1 MLENK
6 WVKEIISLIKTKEA
20 SIKEVVIFY
29 LERIKKYNP
38 SLNAIVSIKEEEQII
53 NEAKHKDEKFDES
66 KPLFGLPL
74 ASKDLL
80 DVVGFPTTCGFP
92 GYKDYFP
99 KKNSIIVDR
108 QIDAGGIMIGKTNTA
123 ELGVGAHTA
132 NRLFGITPNVYG
144 NTQSS
149 GGSSGGAGVAVAAE
163 LLPFADGTDMMGS
176 CRTPA
181 AYANVYGFRP
191 TPGLLPD
198 YRTNDKKK
206 NLPIISTPGCLARTP
221 DHIAIL
227 LDVIA
232 GEHKEDPISF
242 SLKNSF
248 KDTNI
253 SDQEFSK
260 IKIGWLS
267 DMNGNYQYDHDLVE
281 MCNKQ
286 LNSLEKNKV
295 VIEHLKPNVDAHKLW
310 NCWGTLR
317 AKSIYEDI
325 NEEIIAMNIK
335 DVNQMTPQALWEYN
349 KGIKLTEDDV
359 KLALNSRIELSN
371 DVNSLFGS
379 FDFLALPSQQSF
391 PFDKNLRHPEKIN
404 DQIMDTYHRWIE
416 IHIFASLFYLPSI
429 SLPIG
434 FNKDGFPIGI
444 QIIAKTKEDLK
455 VMSFAKKYEEIFNF
469 SNHKPNLN

>member
-6 WVKEIISLIKTKEA
+6 SVKEIISLIKTKEA

-221 DHIAIL
+221 DDMAIL

-267 DMNGNYQYDHDLVE
+267 DMNGNYQYDPDLVE

-404 DQIMDTYHRWIE
+404 DQIICLLYT
-416 IHIFASLFYLPSI
+416 SPS
-429 SLPIG
+429 PR
-434 FNKDGFPIGI
+434 D
-444 QIIAKTKEDLK
+444 
-455 VMSFAKKYEEIFNF
+455 
-469 SNHKPNLN
+469 

>member
-6 WVKEIISLIKTKEA
+6 SVKEIISLIKTKEA
-20 SIKEVVIFY
+20 SIKEIVSFY
-29 LERIKKYNP
+29 LERIKKYNI
-38 SLNAIVSIKEEEQII
+38 SLNAIVSIKDEEQII
-53 NEAKHKDEKFDES
+53 NEAKHKDENFDES

-80 DVVGFPTTCGFP
+80 DVVDFPTTYGFP

-108 QIDAGGIMIGKTNTA
+108 QIEAGGIMIGKTNTA

-132 NRLFGITPNVYG
+132 NRLFGITPNIYG

-181 AYANVYGFRP
+181 AYANVYGYRP

-221 DHIAIL
+221 DDMAIL

-242 SLKNSF
+242 SLKNPF
-248 KDTNI
+248 KDSNI
-253 SDQEFSK
+253 GDKEFSK

-267 DMNGNYQYDHDLVE
+267 DMNGNYQYDPELVE
-281 MCNKQ
+281 MCNNQ
-286 LNSLEKNKV
+286 LRSLEKNKV
-295 VIEHLKPNVDAHKLW
+295 IIEFLKPNIEAHKLW

-325 NEEIIAMNIK
+325 ITMNIGEI
-335 DVNQMTPQALWEYN
+335 NQMTPQAIWEYN
-349 KGIKLTEDDV
+349 KGIKLTEEDV

-371 DVNSLFGS
+371 DVNSLFGG

-404 DQIMDTYHRWIE
+404 DQLMDTYHRWIE

-455 VMSFAKKYEEIFNF
+455 VISFAKKYEEIFNF
-469 SNHKPNLN
+469 SDHKPNLN

>member
-6 WVKEIISLIKTKEA
+6 SVKEIISLIHKKEI
-20 SIKEVVIFY
+20 SVSEVVSFY
-29 LERIKKYNP
+29 IDRIKKYNP
-38 SLNAIVSIKEEEQII
+38 SLNAIVSIKDEEQII
-53 NEAKHKDEKFDES
+53 NEAIHKDENFDDS

-80 DVVGFPTTCGFP
+80 DVVDFPTTYGFP

-99 KKNSIIVDR
+99 KKNSLIVDR
-108 QIDAGGIMIGKTNTA
+108 QLDAGGIMIGKTNTA

-132 NRLFGITPNVYG
+132 NRLFGITPNIYG

-221 DHIAIL
+221 DDMAIL

-242 SLKNSF
+242 NLTNSF
-248 KDTNI
+248 KDANI

-267 DMNGNYQYDHDLVE
+267 DMNGNYQYDPELIE

-295 VIEHLKPNVDAHKLW
+295 NIEYLKPKIDANKLW

-325 NEEIIAMNIK
+325 ITMNIE
-335 DVNQMTPQALWEYN
+335 DINEMTPQAIWEYN
-349 KGIKLTEDDV
+349 KGIKLTEEDV

-404 DQIMDTYHRWIE
+404 DQLMDTYHRWIE

-434 FNKDGFPIGI
+434 FNKNGFPIGI
-444 QIIAKTKEDLK
+444 QIIAKQKEDLK
-455 VMSFAKKYEEIFNF
+455 VISFAKRYEEIFNF
-469 SNHKPNLN
+469 SNHKPKLN

>member
-1 MLENK
+1 
-6 WVKEIISLIKTKEA
+6 
-20 SIKEVVIFY
+20 
-29 LERIKKYNP
+29 
-38 SLNAIVSIKEEEQII
+38 
-53 NEAKHKDEKFDES
+53 
-66 KPLFGLPL
+66 
-74 ASKDLL
+74 
-80 DVVGFPTTCGFP
+80 
-92 GYKDYFP
+92 
-99 KKNSIIVDR
+99 
-108 QIDAGGIMIGKTNTA
+108 
-123 ELGVGAHTA
+123 
-132 NRLFGITPNVYG
+132 
-144 NTQSS
+144 
-149 GGSSGGAGVAVAAE
+149 
-163 LLPFADGTDMMGS
+163 
-176 CRTPA
+176 
-181 AYANVYGFRP
+181 
-191 TPGLLPD
+191 
-198 YRTNDKKK
+198 
-206 NLPIISTPGCLARTP
+206 
-221 DHIAIL
+221 
-227 LDVIA
+227 
-232 GEHKEDPISF
+232 
-242 SLKNSF
+242 
-248 KDTNI
+248 
-253 SDQEFSK
+253 
-260 IKIGWLS
+260 
-267 DMNGNYQYDHDLVE
+267 MNGNYQYDPDLVE

-295 VIEHLKPNVDAHKLW
+295 VIEHLKPNVDAYKLW

-349 KGIKLTEDDV
+349 KGIKLTEEDV

-371 DVNSLFGS
+371 DVNNLFGN

-404 DQIMDTYHRWIE
+404 DQLMDTYHRWIE

>member
-6 WVKEIISLIKTKEA
+6 SVKEIISLINKKEI
-20 SIKEVVIFY
+20 SVREVVNFY
-29 LERIKKYNP
+29 LERIKKYNS
-38 SLNAIVSIKEEEQII
+38 SLNAIVSIKDEEQIL
-53 NEAKHKDEKFDES
+53 NEANDKDRHFDES

-80 DVVGFPTTCGFP
+80 DVVDFPTTYGFP

-99 KKNSIIVDR
+99 KKNSIIIDR
-108 QIDAGGIMIGKTNTA
+108 QLDAGGIMIGKTNTA

-132 NRLFGITPNVYG
+132 NRLFGITPNIYG

-221 DHIAIL
+221 DDMAIL

-242 SLKNSF
+242 SLTNSF

-253 SDQEFSK
+253 SDQEFSN

-267 DMNGNYQYDHDLVE
+267 DMNSNYQYDPELVE

-295 VIEHLKPNVDAHKLW
+295 IIEYLKPKIDAHKLW
-310 NCWGTLR
+310 TCWGTLR

-325 NEEIIAMNIK
+325 ITMNIK
-335 DVNQMTPQALWEYN
+335 EINQMTPQAIWEYN
-349 KGIKLTEDDV
+349 KGIKLTEEDV

-371 DVNSLFGS
+371 DVSSLFGG

-404 DQIMDTYHRWIE
+404 DQLMDTYHRWIE

-455 VMSFAKKYEEIFNF
+455 VISFAKKYEEIFNF

>member
-6 WVKEIISLIKTKEA
+6 SVKEIISLIKTKEA

-221 DHIAIL
+221 DDMAIL

-267 DMNGNYQYDHDLVE
+267 DMNGNYQYDPDLVE

-349 KGIKLTEDDV
+349 KGIKLKEDDV

-391 PFDKNLRHPEKIN
+391 PFDKNLRQPEKIN
-404 DQIMDTYHRWIE
+404 DQVMDTYHRWIE

-469 SNHKPNLN
+469 SKYKPNLN

>member
-6 WVKEIISLIKTKEA
+6 SVKEIISLINKKEV
-20 SIKEVVIFY
+20 SVKEVVSFY
-29 LERIKKYNP
+29 LDRIKKFNS
-38 SLNAIVSIKEEEQII
+38 SLNAIVSIKDEEEIFK
-53 NEAKHKDEKFDES
+53 EAKQRDENFDES

-80 DVVGFPTTCGFP
+80 DVVNFPTTYGFP

-99 KKNSIIVDR
+99 EKNSLIVDR
-108 QIDAGGIMIGKTNTA
+108 QIDAGCIMIGKTNTA

-132 NRLFGITPNVYG
+132 NRLFGITPNIYG

-198 YRTNDKKK
+198 YRTNLKKK

-221 DHIAIL
+221 EDMSIL
-227 LDVIA
+227 LDVIV
-232 GEHKEDPISF
+232 GQHKEDPISF
-242 SLKNSF
+242 SLNSSF
-248 KDTNI
+248 RETNL
-253 SDQEFSK
+253 SDQDFSK

-267 DMNGNYQYDHDLVE
+267 NMNDNYQYDSELIE
-281 MCNKQ
+281 ICNKK
-286 LNSLEKNKV
+286 LKSLEKNKIR
-295 VIEHLKPNVDAHKLW
+295 IEYLKPKLDVHKLW

-325 NEEIIAMNIK
+325 ITMNIK
-335 DVNQMTPQALWEYN
+335 DINEMTSQAIWEYN
-349 KGIKLTEDDV
+349 KGIKLNEKDV

-371 DVNSLFGS
+371 DVNNLFGN
-379 FDFLALPSQQSF
+379 FDFLALPSQQAF
-391 PFDKNLRHPEKIN
+391 PFDKNLKHPEKIN
-404 DQIMDTYHRWIE
+404 DSPMDTYHRWIE

-429 SLPIG
+429 SIPIG
-434 FNKDGFPIGI
+434 FNKDGYPIGI
-444 QIIAKTKEDLK
+444 QIIGKQSEDLK
-455 VMSFAKKYEEIFNF
+455 VLAFAKKYEEIYQY
-469 SNHKPNLN
+469 SKIKPNLS

>member
-6 WVKEIISLIKTKEA
+6 SVKEIISLIKTKEA
-20 SIKEVVIFY
+20 SIKEVVSFY
-29 LERIKKYNP
+29 LERIKKYNI
-38 SLNAIVSIKEEEQII
+38 SLNAIVSIKDEEQII
-53 NEAKHKDEKFDES
+53 NEAKHKDENFDES

-80 DVVGFPTTCGFP
+80 DVVDFPTTYGFP

-108 QIDAGGIMIGKTNTA
+108 QIEAGGIMIGKTNTA

-132 NRLFGITPNVYG
+132 NRLFGITPNIYG

-181 AYANVYGFRP
+181 AYANVYGYRP

-221 DHIAIL
+221 DDMAIL

-242 SLKNSF
+242 SLKNPF
-248 KDTNI
+248 KDSNI
-253 SDQEFSK
+253 GDKEFSK

-267 DMNGNYQYDHDLVE
+267 DMNGNYQYDPELVE
-281 MCNKQ
+281 MCNNQ
-286 LNSLEKNKV
+286 LRSLEKNKV
-295 VIEHLKPNVDAHKLW
+295 IIEFLKPNIEAHKLW

-325 NEEIIAMNIK
+325 ITMNIGEI
-335 DVNQMTPQALWEYN
+335 NQMTPQAIWEYN
-349 KGIKLTEDDV
+349 KGIKLTEEDV

-371 DVNSLFGS
+371 DVNSLFGG

-404 DQIMDTYHRWIE
+404 DQMMDTYHRWIE

-455 VMSFAKKYEEIFNF
+455 VISFAKKYEEIFNF